1 MDACPD
7 KRNPVHRFFW
17 VDFLKGMAILA
28 VLVDH
33 YNIFPEWVHAYSIY
47 SVATFFIVA
56 GFNAY
61 FSIERNNT
69 STIKNRLRS
78 LLPFLYTYM
87 IANFVIYTSSI
98 LGHTFI
104 ISDFL
109 YYIFSFSIQPP
120 FYFCAI
126 FIQLGLMTGYLYKSL
141 CPEKGLLYKCKIYIG
156 EKCYVIIL
164 LLIFFIVS
172 LFLKNVI
179 TFPYLH
185 GGGKNLFGS
194 TYLFLIVTGMVC
206 AKYYKKLDEFLRNHV
221 KYVGIFLLLFIVSI
235 TQIHKA
241 WSNPPNIYA
250 ISYSLS
256 IFMLVLATSSAL
268 RACTHHTRTFSL
280 IVSIVIF
287 LGRYSIHIFMYHF
300 LFIQLFSYFFVVP
313 GFIFLSAVVASVI
326 MGFAI
331 NNLLSILRRKFPAM
345 FLDAHRVKIPPCIK

>member
-1 MDACPD
+1 MCPD
-7 KRNPVHRFFW
+7 KRNPVHRFLW
-17 VDFLKGMAILA
+17 IDFLKGMAILA

-61 FSIERNNT
+61 FSIERSHT
-69 STIKNRLRS
+69 TAIKNRLRS
-78 LLPFLYTYM
+78 LLPFLYTYI
-87 IANFVIYTSSI
+87 IATFVIYTISI
-98 LGHTFI
+98 LGHVFI

-126 FIQLGLMTGYLYKSL
+126 FIQLGLMTGCFYKSL
-141 CPEKGLLYKCKIYIG
+141 YPEKGLLYKCKIYIG
-156 EKCYVIIL
+156 EKWYIVIL

-172 LFLKNVI
+172 LLLKNVI
-179 TFPYLH
+179 TFPSLH

-206 AKYYKKLDEFLRNHV
+206 AKYYNKFDEFLQRHV
-221 KYVGIFLLLFIVSI
+221 KYIGIFLLMFIVSI
-235 TQIHKA
+235 TQIHKS

-256 IFMLVLATSSAL
+256 IFMLVLATSSVL
-268 RACTHHTRTFSL
+268 RACTRHTHALFP
-280 IVSIVIF
+280 IGSIVIF
-287 LGRYSIHIFMYHF
+287 LGRYSLHIFMYHF
-300 LFIQLFSYFFVVP
+300 LFIQLFSYVFVVP
-313 GFIFLSAVVASVI
+313 EFIFLGAVVASVM

-331 NNLLSILRRKFPAM
+331 NNLLSMLRRKFPVM
-345 FLDAHRVKIPPCIK
+345 FLDEPYGKNTLHVVK